1 MNSITAIISLLHHGA
16 PAPASQRLFRGEPV
30 LAWTLRRLRRC
41 AELSNIALLCW
52 EDQVAQ
58 VRPLANDAQAFIL
71 AKGPRCAMPLMDAIN
86 AAQRWAGGWRGGLM
100 NTSCFDGGFH
110 PAWMGEIARQ
120 FQSDAV
126 MLVDSDAGLVD
137 PAILSGMIQH
147 ARKHESIHYS
157 FTPAAPGL
165 GGVLLRAA
173 TLDRMAEAKA
183 WIGQLLSYH
192 PDMPGRDPIGN
203 EPCAP
208 VPASIARTVH
218 RFTLDSHRQIHR
230 IEGATTSLNGQL
242 QHTEAEQLVARLAAI
257 GPDPLPRDIVLE
269 INTTR
274 RTRPVF
280 SPSAHL
286 AINRPDMT
294 LDAAR
299 KLFGQLASMDDLRLT
314 LGGAGD
320 PLLSPAV
327 NDIVNEA
334 HASGIA
340 AIQIQ
345 TDLSGLSASEL
356 AALVDLPVDVI
367 TVYLPATT
375 AETYKMVMG
384 IDGFDQVMANIGQF
398 LSLRKHKGR
407 LMPLLVPVFH
417 KCREN
422 LHEME
427 QWYDHWLRLIG
438 CAAIVGP
445 SDYAGQM
452 PPAAVADMSPPQR
465 VPCRRLASRLS
476 ILSDGQI
483 VACEQ
488 DVLGLH
494 PLGDLAKDR
503 VQDAW
508 AALAE
513 QRRCGSCE
521 IHALCANCR
530 EWHRP

>member
-1 MNSITAIISLLHHGA
+1 MKNVTAIISLLHHGS

-52 EDQVAQ
+52 EDQLPQ
-58 VRPLANDAQAFIL
+58 IKPLAGEAKAFIL
-71 AKGPRCAMPLMDAIN
+71 AKGPRCAMPLMDAVN

-100 NTSCFDGGFH
+100 QSSCFDGGFH
-110 PAWMGEIARQ
+110 PTWMGEIARQ
-120 FQSDAV
+120 LKSDAV
-126 MLVDSDAGLVD
+126 MLVDCDAGLVD
-137 PAILSGMIQH
+137 PAILSSMIQH
-147 ARKHESIHYS
+147 ARKHEGIHYC
-157 FTPAAPGL
+157 FTLAAPGL

-173 TLDRMAEAKA
+173 TLDRIAEAKA

-208 VPASIARTVH
+208 VPASIARTAH
-218 RFTLDSHRQIHR
+218 HFTLDSHRQIYR

-242 QHTEAEQLVARLAAI
+242 LHTEAEQLVARLADA

-269 INTTR
+269 INTAR
-274 RTRPVF
+274 RTAPIF
-280 SPSAHL
+280 SPATHR
-286 AINRPDMT
+286 AINRPEMT
-294 LDAAR
+294 LNTAR
-299 KLFGQLASMDDLRLT
+299 DLFRQLVSMDDVRLT
-314 LGGAGD
+314 LGGVGD

-327 NDIVNEA
+327 SGIVEEA
-334 HASGIA
+334 QASGIV

-345 TDLSGLSASEL
+345 TDLIGLGDSEL
-356 AALVDLPVDVI
+356 STLVDLPVDVI
-367 TVYLPATT
+367 CVYLPATT
-375 AETYKMVMG
+375 AETYRAVMG
-384 IDGFDQVMANIGQF
+384 TDGFDQVMDNIGQF
-398 LSLRKHKGR
+398 LSLRKQRGR
-407 LMPLLVPVFH
+407 LVPLVVPIFH
-417 KCREN
+417 KCLEN

-445 SDYAGQM
+445 SDYAGQI
-452 PPAAVADMSPPQR
+452 PSAAVADMSPPKR

-476 ILSDGQI
+476 ILSDGRI
-483 VACEQ
+483 VLCEQ
-488 DVLGLH
+488 DVMGLH
-494 PLGDLAKDR
+494 PLGNLAKDR
-503 VQDAW
+503 VADVW

-513 QRRCGSCE
+513 RRRYGSCE
-521 IHALCANCR
+521 IHALCASCR